1 MAQFFIL
8 LAIVLWSSLGIV
20 VRFSALPVH
29 VLTFYS
35 LVIALMIQG
44 TIIFAKGYHREIRGV
59 ATLKYPVLLGVIA
72 AVNNISFFYAFKT
85 TTIANAVLTH
95 YTAPVIVAFL
105 AVFFL
110 KERLTKTII
119 AAILLASAG
128 LVIMLNGLS
137 VAEGQTVGIV
147 SGLISG
153 VAYAF
158 IVIFGRLYARQYRP
172 IMLTVVVNAT
182 IVLLLAPFIA
192 EVPAGEIRNV
202 LIMGIVHGTI
212 APILY
217 YRGLQEV
224 SATRTAVLG
233 YLEPVCAILLSMVF
247 LHEIPG
253 LHSLF
258 GGILIVCSGYLTIK
272 TEQGETA

>member
-8 LAIVLWSSLGIV
+8 LAILLWSSLGIV

-29 VLTFYS
+29 ALTFYA
-35 LVIALMIQG
+35 LVIAVLIQG
-44 TIIFAKGYHREIRGV
+44 PIIFARGYHREIRRV
-59 ATLKYPVLLGVIA
+59 STLKYPVLLGVIA

-105 AVFFL
+105 AVLFL
-110 KERLTKTII
+110 KERLTRTII
-119 AAILLASAG
+119 AAIMIASAG
-128 LVIMLNGLS
+128 LVIMLNGFS
-137 VAEGQTVGIV
+137 VSEGQAAGIV

-158 IVIFGRLYARQYRP
+158 IVIFGRLYAREYRP
-172 IMLTVVVNAT
+172 IMLTFIVNVT
-182 IVLLLAPFIA
+182 MLMLLSPFIA
-192 EVPAGEIRNV
+192 DVPVGELWN
-202 LIMGIVHGTI
+202 IMILGIVHTTI
-212 APILY
+212 APVLY

-253 LHSLF
+253 LHSFF

-272 TEQGETA
+272 SEQGETT